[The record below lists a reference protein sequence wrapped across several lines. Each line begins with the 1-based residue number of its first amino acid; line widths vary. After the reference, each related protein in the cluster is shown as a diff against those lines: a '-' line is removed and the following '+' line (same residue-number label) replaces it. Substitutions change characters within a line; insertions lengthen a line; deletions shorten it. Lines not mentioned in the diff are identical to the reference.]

1 MTIEL
6 SRRGFCIGTALIG
19 VQAFSSGAF
28 ARTEDGTVKLGLVA
42 PMSGPNARYGAFSL
56 RGAQMAAKEI
66 TAAGGIGGRKI
77 NILAGDSQGTPV
89 EGVSATKRLID
100 QDQVDYI
107 IGDVSSSV
115 TLAMQPVA
123 EDARVLLLNAASSN
137 PMITYKAGVGGF
149 KWTYR
154 NYPTDENRALIVL
167 QYAAEKK
174 GFTKYAVLSVDS
186 DYGRAAIEFTKK
198 YLPRFKS
205 QILTEDYYKEGEVD
219 FRSVLSKIR
228 DSGAQAII
236 MYGNAD
242 STPIVGR
249 QMMEVGIAGKIPL
262 IGNAEFNT
270 EKTIKAAPKALEGA
284 IEAAAWLPA
293 YDSAKSKAFVEKFTA
308 EFREAPNNHAY
319 VHWETVHLLAKA
331 AGLASVLGRPP
342 WPAGTWRG
350 FRRGRPRC
358 AERPSSS
365 PNQRVRRPREG
376 SRRALQHP
384 LCERSRRCHLRRS
397 QPGPPADDPARDRE
411 RQAGHQGRL
420 FGRDRLPQIGRRAH
434 VLHNHRAGR

>member
-19 VQAFSSGAF
+19 LQTVSSSAF
-28 ARTEDGTVKLGLVA
+28 AARSEDGTVRLGLVA

-66 TAAGGIGGRKI
+66 NGAGGIGGRKI

-89 EGVSATKRLID
+89 EGVSATRRLID
-100 QDQVDYI
+100 QDQVDFI

-123 EDARVLLLNAASSN
+123 EDAGVLLLNAASSN
-137 PMITYKAGVGGF
+137 PKITYKAGVGGF

-228 DSGAQAII
+228 DAGAQAII

-242 STPIVGR
+242 SSPIVGR
-249 QMMEVGIAGKIPL
+249 QMIEVGIAGKIPL
-262 IGNAEFNT
+262 NT
-270 EKTIKAAPKALEGA
+270 ASTIKAAPKAMEGA

-293 YDSAKSKAFVEKFTA
+293 YDSEKSKAFVEKFTA
-308 EFREAPNNHAY
+308 EYREAPNNHAY
-319 VHWETVHLLAKA
+319 VHWETTHLLAKA
-331 AGLASVLGRPP
+331 IEQAQSI
-342 WPAGTWRG
+342 
-350 FRRGRPRC
+350 
-358 AERPSSS
+358 
-365 PNQRVRRPREG
+365 
-376 SRRALQHP
+376 
-384 LCERSRRCHLRRS
+384 
-397 QPGPPADDPARDRE
+397 DRE
-411 RQAGHQGRL
+411 KVRAALSKIHYASAVGEVTFDDHNQA
-420 FGRDRLPQIGRRAH
+420 RLPMILLEIENGKPAIKG
-434 VLHNHRAGR
+434 AYSAEIDYPK